1 MEALGARQIL
11 QRLAAGEDPA
21 NGEVLPA
28 GTVLQHPEVIQA
40 LQAALAALES
50 EALRLRRRAALPAN
64 VGRPWSETEERALA
78 GEFGSGLQPAEI
90 ATLHHR
96 TLAAIEARL
105 ERLGL
110 ISVQQ
115 RRTRNRYVS
124 TAHAR
129 APARAAS
136 AAAHGGDSGLE

>member
-11 QRLAAGEDPA
+11 QRLAAGVDPA
-21 NGEVLPA
+21 SGEALPA
-28 GTVLQHPEVIQA
+28 GTVLKQPEVVQA
-40 LQAALAALES
+40 LLAGVAALES
-50 EALRLRRRAALPAN
+50 EALRLRRRAQLPAN
-64 VGRPWSETEERALA
+64 VGRPWSEPEEQALA
-78 GEFGSGLQPAEI
+78 AEFGSRIELTEI
-90 ATLHHR
+90 AARHHR

-124 TAHAR
+124 AQASG
-129 APARAAS
+129 APLAVPGHR
-136 AAAHGGDSGLE
+136 GGSGLG

>member
-11 QRLAAGEDPA
+11 QRLAAGVDPA
-21 NGEVLPA
+21 SGEALPA
-28 GTVLQHPEVIQA
+28 GAVLQHPEVVQA
-40 LQAALAALES
+40 LLAGVAALES
-50 EALRLRRRAALPAN
+50 EALRLRRRAQLPAN
-64 VGRPWSETEERALA
+64 VGRPWSEPEEQALA
-78 GEFGSGLQPAEI
+78 AEFGLGIELTQI
-90 ATLHHR
+90 AARHHR

-124 TAHAR
+124 AQASGAPPATAHR
-129 APARAAS
+129 
-136 AAAHGGDSGLE
+136 GDSGLR